1 MNESEWTKLEGT
13 EIELD
18 KAELAIFN
26 LERCL
31 SVELKYLLGLPNDQK
46 DNGMIRLTSTLYH
59 IKLTHE
65 IVARVQLIENREKSL
80 VFRIEAIQKINQNL

>member
-46 DNGMIRLTSTLYH
+46 DNGMLRLTSTLYH
-59 IKLTHE
+59 INLTNE
-65 IVARVQLIENREKSL
+65 IVVRVQLIENRKKSL
-80 VFRIEAIQKINQNL
+80 VFKIIAIQKL